1 MKKQYEAVI
10 EVMRENGGYSTLG
23 YLYQKVPKI
32 PGVEWKTK
40 TPFASIR
47 RIVQDPRFFFKI
59 RPGLWALKEFRQKL
73 PAEILAQTK
82 TSTSSDDIFNH
93 SYYQGL
99 LLEIGNLKKLKTF
112 VPAQDKNRKFLNKA
126 LREIVSLRVI
136 PPFTYPHLIK
146 RAGTIDV
153 IWFNVREM
161 PDSLFE
167 VEHSTNIQDSLLK
180 FVELQDFHSNFFIV
194 ADKLRQAEFYTKI
207 SMSAFKPIYLRT
219 KFIDYE
225 KVSLWHSRLSEL
237 YAIETIITKQ

>member
-10 EVMRENGGYSTLG
+10 EVMKENGGYSTLG
-23 YLYQKVPKI
+23 YLYQKVPKV

-73 PAEILAQTK
+73 PAEILSQKKA
-82 TSTSSDDIFNH
+82 SNSRDSFDH

-99 LLEIGNLKKLKTF
+99 LVEIGNLKKLKTF
-112 VPAQDKNRKFLNKA
+112 IPPQDKNRRFLGKT
-126 LREIVSLRVI
+126 LGEIVSLHAI
-136 PPFTYPHLIK
+136 PSFAYPNLTK
-146 RAGTIDV
+146 KAESIDV

-161 PDSLFE
+161 PDSFFE
-167 VEHSTNIQDSLLK
+167 VEHSTNIQNSLLK

-194 ADKLRQAEFYTKI
+194 ADKVRQAEFLSKI
-207 SMSAFKPIYLRT
+207 SMSAFKPVSTRT
-219 KFIDYE
+219 KFVDYD
-225 KVSLWHSRLSEL
+225 KVSLWHSRTAELS
-237 YAIETIITKQ
+237 AIENSLTQ

>member
-47 RIVQDPRFFFKI
+47 RIVQDRRFFFKI

-73 PAEILAQTK
+73 PAEILSQKK
-82 TSTSSDDIFNH
+82 TSTPSDDNFDH

-99 LLEIGNLKKLKTF
+99 LLEIGNLKRLKTF
-112 VPAQDKNRKFLNKA
+112 VPAQDKNRKFLNKT
-126 LREIVSLRVI
+126 LGEIASLCVI
-136 PPFTYPHLIK
+136 PPFTYPNLIK
-146 RAGTIDV
+146 KAETIDV

-167 VEHSTNIQDSLLK
+167 VEHSTNIQNSLLK
-180 FVELQDFHSNFFIV
+180 FVELQDFHSNFFI
-194 ADKLRQAEFYTKI
+194 AAHKLRQAEFHTKI
-207 SMSAFKPIYLRT
+207 SMAAFKPICPRT

-225 KVSLWHSRLSEL
+225 KVSLWHSKLSEL
-237 YAIETIITKQ
+237 HAIETIMTQQ